1 MEIVSSNA
9 RPKLADQLKAESQ
22 DEKTVSS
29 LLSKIIILEGDIRKV
44 STINEFGVLAVN
56 ESHKITPYFQSF
68 FWRKSKFGKIE
79 ISAVSGASRVDKD
92 APSILTVIKIIKL
105 LAEKF
110 SGKGLAPFEA
120 TPDKVGFYEEWS
132 ELLPSNSLWC
142 EFTDSEIKKKQSAG
156 LLFFRETPFTTTDIT
171 ALTPVLDAYR
181 YSWFRL
187 PQVQRESRSI
197 VGSLTRS
204 RIFKVM
210 LFAAILGV
218 MFMPVRESVL
228 ADATIIPR
236 DPKIVSVPIA
246 GVVNAFFVRPNQAVK
261 KGDLLF
267 SLDDREIRNE
277 VAVAT
282 QELETARAE
291 YLRSAQKSFSDD
303 ESKAELEL
311 QKARV
316 AQRVLRKEFAESQ
329 LAQTSVYASRDGVAV
344 FNDENEW
351 IGKPVSVGE
360 KIVTLANP
368 QEKEVGVYMP
378 VDDALS
384 LLPGAEMRLFLNAD
398 PTKPLKGRLTQTSYE
413 PTERGEGLSYYLKAS
428 IEDEDDFSRLGW
440 QGTAKVYSN
449 EEVRLFYYLFR
460 KPISSVRQLFG
471 F

>member
-1 MEIVSSNA
+1 
-9 RPKLADQLKAESQ
+9 
-22 DEKTVSS
+22 
-29 LLSKIIILEGDIRKV
+29 
-44 STINEFGVLAVN
+44 
-56 ESHKITPYFQSF
+56 
-68 FWRKSKFGKIE
+68 
-79 ISAVSGASRVDKD
+79 
-92 APSILTVIKIIKL
+92 
-105 LAEKF
+105 
-110 SGKGLAPFEA
+110 
-120 TPDKVGFYEEWS
+120 
-132 ELLPSNSLWC
+132 
-142 EFTDSEIKKKQSAG
+142 
-156 LLFFRETPFTTTDIT
+156 
-171 ALTPVLDAYR
+171 
-181 YSWFRL
+181 
-187 PQVQRESRSI
+187 
-197 VGSLTRS
+197 
-204 RIFKVM
+204 
-210 LFAAILGV
+210 
-218 MFMPVRESVL
+218 MPVRESVL